1 MQDCVERL
9 KAQQELPNQATPEME
24 GISTPS
30 GRPRYDPDHEYHQSY
45 PEEQHSPDVEMT
57 GSEDVPSPT
66 FTTRPSSST
75 TSASHQP
82 SVSPALRAQ
91 DPSVGRHDSYASLS
105 AGAVE
110 HHRHYSYSSA
120 TMSPAFGPQIGSY
133 GAAAY
138 APSNHSAAG
147 SALTSPA
154 LGPLRE
160 RDLDQE
166 AMAALLMLNND
177 RRGTVSNAGGGS
189 SSTAGVAAGG
199 ASTSSGRGM
208 SVRDLLST

>member
-1 MQDCVERL
+1 MEKL
-9 KAQQELPNQATPEME
+9 KAQQELPANPTAEME
-24 GISTPS
+24 GVATPS
-30 GRPRYDPDHEYHQSY
+30 GREQYYPDHEYHQDYS
-45 PEEQHSPDVEMT
+45 EEQHSPDVEMT
-57 GSEDVPSPT
+57 GSEDAPSPT
-66 FTTRPSSST
+66 YTNRPSSAT

-91 DPSVGRHDSYASLS
+91 DPAARRHDSCASIS
-105 AGAVE
+105 TAAVE

-120 TMSPAFGPQIGSY
+120 ATSPAFGPMAGGY

-138 APSNHSAAG
+138 APSNHSAVG

-177 RRGTVSNAGGGS
+177 RRGTVSSTSGSSSSAAGAVAGGGP
-189 SSTAGVAAGG
+189 TA
-199 ASTSSGRGM
+199 SSGRGM

>member
-1 MQDCVERL
+1 
-9 KAQQELPNQATPEME
+9 ME
-24 GISTPS
+24 GVSTPS
-30 GRPRYDPDHEYHQSY
+30 GRDPYDPNHEYRQAYS
-45 PEEQHSPDVEMT
+45 EEQHSPDVEMT
-57 GSEDVPSPT
+57 GSDDAPSPT
-66 FTTRPSSST
+66 FTTRPSSAT

-91 DPSVGRHDSYASLS
+91 DPSTGRHDSYASLS
-105 AGAVE
+105 AAPVE

-120 TMSPAFGPQIGSY
+120 TMSPAFGPMAAGY
-133 GAAAY
+133 GAAGY

-147 SALTSPA
+147 SVLTSPA

-177 RRGTVSNAGGGS
+177 RRGTVSSTSGGGS
-189 SSTAGVAAGG
+189 STAAASATASGSSGG
-199 ASTSSGRGM
+199 SGRGM
-208 SVRDLLST
+208 SVRDLLSA

>member
-1 MQDCVERL
+1 MEKL
-9 KAQQELPNQATPEME
+9 KAQRELPAQATPEME

-30 GRPRYDPDHEYHQSY
+30 GRDPYDPDHEYRQAYS
-45 PEEQHSPDVEMT
+45 EEQHSPDVEMT
-57 GSEDVPSPT
+57 GSDDAPSPT
-66 FTTRPSSST
+66 FTTRPSSAT
-75 TSASHQP
+75 TSVSHQP

-91 DPSVGRHDSYASLS
+91 DPSTGRHDSYASLS
-105 AGAVE
+105 AATVE

-120 TMSPAFGPQIGSY
+120 TTSPAFGPMAGGY
-133 GAAAY
+133 GAAGY

-166 AMAALLMLNND
+166 AMAALMMLNND
-177 RRGTVSNAGGGS
+177 RRGTVSSTSGGS
-189 SSTAGVAAGG
+189 NAAAGSTT
-199 ASTSSGRGM
+199 ASGGTSGSGRGM
-208 SVRDLLST
+208 SVRDLLSA

>member
-1 MQDCVERL
+1 
-9 KAQQELPNQATPEME
+9 ME
-24 GISTPS
+24 GVSTPS
-30 GRPRYDPDHEYHQSY
+30 GREQYYPDREYQQAYS
-45 PEEQHSPDVEMT
+45 EEQHSLDVEMT
-57 GSEDVPSPT
+57 GSEDAPSPT
-66 FTTRPSSST
+66 YTNRPSSAT

-91 DPSVGRHDSYASLS
+91 DPSAGRHDSYASIS
-105 AGAVE
+105 TAAAE

-120 TMSPAFGPQIGSY
+120 TTSPAFGPMVGGY

-138 APSNHSAAG
+138 APSNHSAVG

-177 RRGTVSNAGGGS
+177 RRGTVSSTGGSS
-189 SSTAGVAAGG
+189 SSTAGPAAGG
-199 ASTSSGRGM
+199 GPTASSGRGM

>member
-1 MQDCVERL
+1 
-9 KAQQELPNQATPEME
+9 ME

-30 GRPRYDPDHEYHQSY
+30 GGQRYDSEHEYRQAYS
-45 PEEQHSPDVEMT
+45 EEQHSPDVEMT
-57 GSEDVPSPT
+57 GSEDAPSPT
-66 FTTRPSSST
+66 FTTRPSSAT

-82 SVSPALRAQ
+82 SASPALGAN
-91 DPSVGRHDSYASLS
+91 DPLVSRHDSYASLS

-120 TMSPAFGPQIGSY
+120 TMSPAFGPQAGGY

-177 RRGTVSNAGGGS
+177 RRGTVSSSGGGS
-189 SSTAGVAAGG
+189 NSGASGAGAGG
-199 ASTSSGRGM
+199 PTGSSGRGM

>member
-1 MQDCVERL
+1 
-9 KAQQELPNQATPEME
+9 ME

-30 GRPRYDPDHEYHQSY
+30 GCGPYDPDHEYRPAYS
-45 PEEQHSPDVEMT
+45 EEQHSPDVEMT
-57 GSEDVPSPT
+57 GSEDAPSPT
-66 FTTRPSSST
+66 FTNRPSSAT

-91 DPSVGRHDSYASLS
+91 DPSTGRHDSYASLS
-105 AGAVE
+105 TVAAD

-120 TMSPAFGPQIGSY
+120 TTSPAFGPIAGGY
-133 GAAAY
+133 GAAGY

-154 LGPLRE
+154 LGPQRE

-177 RRGTVSNAGGGS
+177 RRGTVSNTSGGPSSAGR
-189 SSTAGVAAGG
+189 AVAGG
-199 ASTSSGRGM
+199 ASGGSGRGM
-208 SVRDLLST
+208 SVRDLLSA